1 MKNFEKNQVLKLL
14 RQLESRRL
22 LSEVSGLRPVNYFN
36 RKHFSFI
43 FWDLPRDLCV
53 YLRLETWTHLW
64 KCRTRKP
71 KEEVKT
77 PKSSQ
82 TYKNFTSH
90 FKPKTDACLK
100 LAWIRNISTFKFSAY
115 QCYWCKYTADYE
127 NLIKTISVLLEY
139 WERSHNLVSQ
149 WPSLPFCGNE
159 CVLP

>member
-1 MKNFEKNQVLKLL
+1 MIFHWLLILFSAKPTGTALFYHFCFIFWSDQNIGWGHFWNNLKIFTWINYGKFWKNQVLKLL
-14 RQLESRRL
+14 IQFEPRRIS
-22 LSEVSGLRPVNYFN
+22 SEVSGLRSVNYFN
-36 RKHFSFI
+36 RKRFSLI

-100 LAWIRNISTFKFSAY
+100 LAWIRNISTFKF
-115 QCYWCKYTADYE
+115 
-127 NLIKTISVLLEY
+127 
-139 WERSHNLVSQ
+139 
-149 WPSLPFCGNE
+149 
-159 CVLP
+159 

>member
-1 MKNFEKNQVLKLL
+1 M
-14 RQLESRRL
+14 
-22 LSEVSGLRPVNYFN
+22 
-36 RKHFSFI
+36 
-43 FWDLPRDLCV
+43 PRDLCV

-115 QCYWCKYTADYE
+115 QCNWCKYTADYE
-127 NLIKTISVLLEY
+127 NFMKTITVFLEY
-139 WERSHNLVSQ
+139 RNKFFILLQEIVWQWPGLPFCVYVAPFDSHI
-149 WPSLPFCGNE
+149 WPSLILDENPELTIRF
-159 CVLP
+159 